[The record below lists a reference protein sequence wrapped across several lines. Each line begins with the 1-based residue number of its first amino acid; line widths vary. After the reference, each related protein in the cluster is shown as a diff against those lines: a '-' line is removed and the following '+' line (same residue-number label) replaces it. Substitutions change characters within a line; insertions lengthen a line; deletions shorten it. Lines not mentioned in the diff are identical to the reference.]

1 MADPLDPTVTEALRA
16 WRVQNGAGVEA
27 SAALALA
34 SSVVSTPEA
43 SKAFMNASLASQNG
57 EGFEKL
63 VDCLRDFCSDG
74 ERAVILCGFKSG
86 RADECLDAVVA
97 QRDLWFRARK
107 EIRSGMVMPI
117 LVLFMAALVAP
128 LPAFFAENGTI
139 FGYLFSAA
147 IPMAVAFGFWRVA
160 HRMMEARKDHGATVP
175 TAMDTWLLKIPV
187 VKTVEQRRNVSE
199 FSSLLSLQLSAG
211 VTISDALDTC
221 SRCLVNGHYRDD
233 VARAM
238 KRVRKGEPFSASI
251 QAGDLWPQEFVSS
264 LSVGEKSGRMDDQLM
279 RYADSARESYTRAIK
294 EFSVWLPRAVYVVI
308 SIYIVIQ
315 IASLFIRVAGIYQD
329 ALKG

>member
-1 MADPLDPTVTEALRA
+1 MTDPLDPTVTEALRS
-16 WRVQNGAGVEA
+16 WRIQNGAGVEA
-27 SAALALA
+27 SAALAL
-34 SSVVSTPEA
+34 SSGTCSTPEA
-43 SKAFMNASLASQNG
+43 QTAFMNASRASQNG

-63 VDCLRDFCSDG
+63 VDCLSDVCSDG

-97 QRDLWFRARK
+97 QRDLWYRARK

-117 LVLFMAALVAP
+117 CVLMLAALVAP

-147 IPMAVAFGFWRVA
+147 IPMAVAYGFWRVG
-160 HRMMEARKDHGATVP
+160 HRMMEARKEHGKAVP
-175 TAMDTWLLKIPV
+175 TVMDTWLLKIPV
-187 VKTVEQRRNVSE
+187 VRTVEQRRNVSE

-211 VTISDALDTC
+211 VTISDALDIC

-233 VARAM
+233 IARATL
-238 KRVRKGEPFSASI
+238 RVRKGDPLSTTI
-251 QAGDLWPQEFVSS
+251 QAGHLWPQEFIAS

-279 RYADSARESYTRAIK
+279 RYSDLAREAYTRSIK
-294 EFSVWLPRAVYVVI
+294 EFAAWLPRVVYAVV
-308 SIYIVIQ
+308 SIYIILQ
-315 IASLFIRVAGIYQD
+315 IVALVGRVAGIYQD